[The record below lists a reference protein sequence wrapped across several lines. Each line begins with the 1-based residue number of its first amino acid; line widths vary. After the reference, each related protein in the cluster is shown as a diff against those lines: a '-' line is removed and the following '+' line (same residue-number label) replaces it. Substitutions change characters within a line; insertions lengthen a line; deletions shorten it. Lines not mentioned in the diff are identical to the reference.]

1 MPPKG
6 TRTSSLLAMRYRIH
20 EFELDVEGGQL
31 IGPAG
36 AVPLRRQVLLTL
48 CHLVQRAPDLVPND
62 ELLDVVWGRQAISP
76 NVVPQAMR
84 ELRRAFGDD
93 AREPRFIETRHRL
106 GYRLIAPAQR
116 INGGVPGATADTA
129 PAPSTVAE
137 TDSVRSVPTRSSV
150 APRGARSAWRK
161 VLLACTVIV
170 MAGVTATL
178 LVPGRQL
185 ADASAPVLAEVL
197 PRDAEARQAFH
208 AALIARDHGDL
219 AAAERNLRNAIRR
232 EPQSVASSADL
243 ARVLAEQGRF
253 DDARREA
260 ARAAGLNAPLSRSDA
275 IRLAALQA
283 ELDFDCSRAAELY
296 RSVFAFE
303 PGDVESA
310 YRLYECELALAD
322 RSAAESTLAAITRTL
337 GNRDAQSNP
346 RLLLARARLAADNG
360 QPEEQRKFAQSV
372 LQGCNDN
379 PACGRLGAAARRQL
393 AAAQLKLGAVDT
405 ALAEAGRAAQ
415 EAEAGG
421 HASIAASAML
431 LKGVIARE
439 QGRLDDA
446 DRDIREAQRRY
457 TLLGDETHATEAE
470 RESSVVMRVRGDTAG
485 ALKRLTQIE
494 QTAASRGDLRARA
507 STLLAR
513 GMTELPAGQPEAA
526 RVSLEQAREFFVS
539 SRDVVGEAAAQ
550 VNLGSLYGRLERH
563 AEAKQA
569 NERALLLFRQLGDK
583 RGQAFA
589 LGNLA
594 ISAGIEG
601 QAERKRELT
610 EQSLALFRDIG
621 ARMEVGRIQFNLAIQ
636 DRRDGHL
643 AVARTRFAEAWSAFD
658 QLQASTWKQRAAA
671 SLAMIDLDRADLDAA
686 AALLDKSPADAAGG
700 EPLHAA
706 ALHAT
711 RGRLFELRG
720 DLRAARLA
728 HEKALALRQQSQ
740 VAAWVDVSELDLAR
754 IDLFE
759 GELTRAEVTCRRLV
773 QRMEDPR
780 DAAAAEL
787 LLAQVL
793 IARDRRS
800 EAARLLE
807 SSTLRR
813 LDRHPD
819 AALALESELMLA
831 LALGADR
838 ERLAMM
844 REAAERGDFQLLA
857 LRARLAESASAPLP
871 AALSETLDKRGLVAW
886 SVRVRSLSASRTG

>member
-1 MPPKG
+1 
-6 TRTSSLLAMRYRIH
+6 MRYRIH

-116 INGGVPGATADTA
+116 INGAAQGTEPDSSADFASMAVTG
-129 PAPSTVAE
+129 SDRTL
-137 TDSVRSVPTRSSV
+137 PTTENPVLR
-150 APRGARSAWRK
+150 PRRPAWRTAMLASA
-161 VLLACTVIV
+161 VLAI
-170 MAGVTATL
+170 AGVAAWL
-178 LVPGRQL
+178 SYPGRSL
-185 ADASAPVLAEVL
+185 ADAPAPVLAEGM

-208 AALIARDHGDL
+208 AALVARDHGDL
-219 AAAERNLRNAIRR
+219 VAAERNLRNAVRR
-232 EPQSVASSADL
+232 EPQSVATSADL
-243 ARVLAEQGRF
+243 ARVLAEQGRI
-253 DDARREA
+253 DDARLEA
-260 ARAAGLNAPLSRSDA
+260 ERASALEAPLSRSDA
-275 IRLAALQA
+275 LRLQALRA
-283 ELDFDCSRAAELY
+283 ELDFDCGRAAELY

-310 YRLYECELALAD
+310 YRLFECELALAE
-322 RSAAESTLAAITRTL
+322 RAGAEATLAAIAKTL
-337 GNRDAQSNP
+337 GDRSAQANP

-360 QPEEQRKFAQSV
+360 QPKEQRDFAQRV
-372 LQGCNDN
+372 LDACSDN
-379 PACGRLGAAARRQL
+379 AACGRLGATARRQL
-393 AAAQLKLGAVDT
+393 AAAQLKLGAVDI
-405 ALAEAGRAAQ
+405 ALAEAARAVQ

-421 HASIAASAML
+421 HASTAASALL

-439 QGRLDDA
+439 QGRLDEA
-446 DRDIREAQRRY
+446 NVDILEAQRRY
-457 TLLGDETHATEAE
+457 AAIGDESHAAEAE
-470 RESSVVMRVRGDTAG
+470 REATVVMRVRGDSAG
-485 ALKRLTQIE
+485 ALMRLSEIE

-513 GMTELPAGQPEAA
+513 GMTELSAGQAEAA
-526 RVSLEQAREFFVS
+526 LASLEQARDFFVAT
-539 SRDVVGEAAAQ
+539 RDGVGEAAAQ
-550 VNLGSLYGRLERH
+550 VNLGSIYGRLERH
-563 AEAKQA
+563 AEAKQS
-569 NERALLLFRQLGDK
+569 NERALTLFRQLGDK

-601 QAERKRELT
+601 QAARKRELT
-610 EQSLALFRDIG
+610 EQSLALFREIG
-621 ARMEVGRIQFNLAIQ
+621 ARMEVGRIQFNLGIQ
-636 DRRDGHL
+636 DRRDGDLTL
-643 AVARTRFAEAWSAFD
+643 ARQRFAEAWSAFD
-658 QLQASTWKQRAAA
+658 ALKASAWRQRAAA
-671 SLAMIDLDRADLDAA
+671 SLAMIDLERADLEAA
-686 AALLDKSPADAAGG
+686 SALLDKSPPDAEGG

-706 ALHAT
+706 ALHAA
-711 RGRLFELRG
+711 RGRLLELRG
-720 DLRAARLA
+720 DLRASRLA
-728 HEKALALRQQSQ
+728 HEQALALRQKSA
-740 VAAWVDVSELDLAR
+740 VAAWADVSELDLAR
-754 IDLFE
+754 IDLLE

-793 IARDRRS
+793 IARGRRA

-807 SSTLRR
+807 SSTLPR
-813 LDRHPD
+813 LEGHPD
-819 AALALESELMLA
+819 AALSLESELMLA

-838 ERLAMM
+838 ERLAMT
-844 REAAERGDFQLLA
+844 REAAQRQDFQVLA
-857 LRARLAESASAPLP
+857 LRASLAESAAGPLP
-871 AALSETLDKRGLVAW
+871 TDLADALDKHGLTAW
-886 SVRVRSLSASRTG
+886 SQRVRALSASNSG

>member
-1 MPPKG
+1 
-6 TRTSSLLAMRYRIH
+6 MRYRIH

-31 IGPAG
+31 IGPTG
-36 AVPLRRQVLLTL
+36 VVPLRRQVLLTL
-48 CHLVQRAPDLVPND
+48 CHLLQRAPDLVPND
-62 ELLDVVWGRQAISP
+62 ELLDAVWGRQAISP

-106 GYRLIAPAQR
+106 GYRFIAPVQR
-116 INGGVPGATADTA
+116 INGAVPGASADA
-129 PAPSTVAE
+129 PAASMPEA
-137 TDSVRSVPTRSSV
+137 DSARALPASSRPE
-150 APRGARSAWRK
+150 PRAARSTWRT
-161 VLLACTVIV
+161 VLLACTVIAV
-170 MAGVTATL
+170 AGVAAVL
-178 LVPGRQL
+178 LYPGRQV

-208 AALIARDHGDL
+208 AALVARGHGDL

-253 DDARREA
+253 DDARHEA
-260 ARAAGLNAPLSRSDA
+260 QRAAELNAPLSRSDA
-275 IRLAALQA
+275 LRLQALQA

-310 YRLYECELALAD
+310 YRLFECELSLAE
-322 RSAAESTLAAITRTL
+322 RAGAESTLAAIAKTL
-337 GNRDAQSNP
+337 GDRAAQANP

-360 QPEEQRKFAQSV
+360 QPQEQHDFARRV
-372 LQGCNDN
+372 LQACTDDS
-379 PACGRLGAAARRQL
+379 ACGRLGAAARRQL

-405 ALAEAGRAAQ
+405 ALAEAARAAQ

-421 HASIAASAML
+421 HASIAASATL

-457 TLLGDETHATEAE
+457 TLLGDESHATEAE
-470 RESSVVMRVRGDTAG
+470 REATVVMRVRGDTAG
-485 ALKRLTQIE
+485 ALKRLSEIE
-494 QTAASRGDLRARA
+494 RTAASRGDLRARA

-526 RVSLEQAREFFVS
+526 LASLEQAREFFVTTH
-539 SRDVVGEAAAQ
+539 DAVGEAAAQ
-550 VNLGSLYGRLERH
+550 VNLGSVYGRLERH
-563 AEAKQA
+563 AEAKA
-569 NERALLLFRQLGDK
+569 SNERALALFRQLGDK

-601 QAERKRELT
+601 QAARKRELT

-621 ARMEVGRIQFNLAIQ
+621 ARMEVGRIQFNLGIQ
-636 DRRDGHL
+636 DRRDGDL
-643 AVARTRFAEAWSAFD
+643 ALARTRFAEAWSAFD
-658 QLQASTWKQRAAA
+658 ELHASAWQQRAAA
-671 SLAMIDLDRADLDAA
+671 SLAMIDLERADLEAA
-686 AALLDKSPADAAGG
+686 AALLDKSPPDAAGG

-711 RGRLFELRG
+711 RARLFELRG
-720 DLRAARLA
+720 DLKAARLA
-728 HEKALALRQQSQ
+728 NEQALGLRQKSA

-754 IDLFE
+754 IDLLE
-759 GELTRAEVTCRRLV
+759 GELTRAEVTCRRLA

-807 SSTLRR
+807 NSTLRR
-813 LDRHPD
+813 LDGHPD
-819 AALALESELMLA
+819 AALVLESELMLA
-831 LALGADR
+831 LAFGADR

-844 REAAERGDFQLLA
+844 RETAERGDFQLLA
-857 LRARLAESASAPLP
+857 LRASLAESASAALP
-871 AALSETLDKRGLVAW
+871 PSLVDALEKRGLTAW
-886 SVRVRSLSASRTG
+886 SILVRALSASGAR